1 MRLTDKETE
10 IKVLEQRVALM
21 RTRGEQERSG
31 IIVKAKRRIRRLQ
44 EESQAE

>member
-31 IIVKAKRRIRRLQ
+31 IIAKTKRQIRKLQ
-44 EESQAE
+44 QEGQVE

>member
-31 IIVKAKRRIRRLQ
+31 IIAKAKRRIRSLQ
-44 EESQAE
+44 EESQA